1 MDSARQALRL
11 LRAYGLRSVL
21 TLFGLVWGTASVVFL
36 VGWGE
41 SLEEVVDRGFE
52 KAGRDLGQLSA
63 GTIGEEFTPST
74 DRRQLLISWQDVAA
88 IRRQARLARAVGA
101 ETRRYLPVTA
111 GSLSFHR
118 EVRGVEPEGLRI
130 RAIPVAQGRTIRPG
144 DVRERRPVAVLG
156 FEVAEELYGAR
167 PAVGRR
173 LRIDG
178 RFFEVV
184 GRLERMGAQFGQD
197 GEPIDDQIWIPITTH
212 FASWPTPGTEPNAV
226 STVLYR
232 LSRSSTV
239 DATED
244 ELRRLLA
251 ERLGVDPKDEEAIV
265 GWSASRTLAQI
276 PLGELRGILA
286 LLSVT
291 TLAISGIGVL
301 NLMLDTVRQ
310 RRREIGLR
318 LAVGARPLDVV
329 VQFLIETATIVAL
342 GGLLGIA
349 IALALIL
356 AFAAVDLPEIIPVP
370 RVSVPAIAL
379 ALGVMSAVG
388 LIAGGIPALR
398 AARVDPA
405 STLRSDG

>member
-1 MDSARQALRL
+1 M
-11 LRAYGLRSVL
+11 
-21 TLFGLVWGTASVVFL
+21 
-36 VGWGE
+36 
-41 SLEEVVDRGFE
+41 
-52 KAGRDLGQLSA
+52 
-63 GTIGEEFTPST
+63 
-74 DRRQLLISWQDVAA
+74 
-88 IRRQARLARAVGA
+88 
-101 ETRRYLPVTA
+101 
-111 GSLSFHR
+111 
-118 EVRGVEPEGLRI
+118 
-130 RAIPVAQGRTIRPG
+130 
-144 DVRERRPVAVLG
+144 
-156 FEVAEELYGAR
+156 
-167 PAVGRR
+167 
-173 LRIDG
+173 
-178 RFFEVV
+178 
-184 GRLERMGAQFGQD
+184 
-197 GEPIDDQIWIPITTH
+197 
-212 FASWPTPGTEPNAV
+212 
-226 STVLYR
+226 
-232 LSRSSTV
+232 
-239 DATED
+239 
-244 ELRRLLA
+244 RRLLA